1 VTDSNHILIF
11 YQGNIFE
18 NDKYVYETFLK
29 RELRSNYVDLFLGK
43 TFPRVLFVTF
53 KRRNFISNI
62 VLEARRSKDDSSLL
76 LCLSL
81 YVENNQLV
89 GLGSEGAEDLVVI
102 DEDEGEV
109 LPVDRVRQLGEVGQ
123 VGVVVDQVDAVTVD
137 GRDQS

>member
-1 VTDSNHILIF
+1 MTDSNHILIF